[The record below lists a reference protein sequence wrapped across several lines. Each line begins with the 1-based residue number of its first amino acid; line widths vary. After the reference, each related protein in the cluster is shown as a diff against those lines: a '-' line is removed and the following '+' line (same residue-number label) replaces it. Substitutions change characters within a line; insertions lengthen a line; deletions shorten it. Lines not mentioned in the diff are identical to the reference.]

1 MVNTLKLR
9 DIETYS
15 PEIQIFLREI
25 EQSFL
30 QVLNRSC
37 SAASKEKEAIQL
49 RDTVEGIGN
58 CLETYCA
65 PGEVFNCFSCGAFK
79 EAYHA
84 SDSIVVKFCS
94 TDNETKKEQALLA
107 AAEEADILELF
118 VPTFFHQLP
127 INLSVTQLDDSNSSR
142 YYYNYNYHTWNRNPN
157 VENFELNYLE
167 IQPLVIPAAYRVDC
181 ENIRDFKET
190 PIPNI
195 PMAVIRRIP
204 TINLTWLKSL
214 AENYGAE
221 TFERFAI
228 FCDDW
233 HIWDLHNENIGFLR
247 TPEVE
252 LPIIL
257 DWMSD

>member
-1 MVNTLKLR
+1 MHLTC
-9 DIETYS
+9 S

-30 QVLNRSC
+30 QVLNNYVP
-37 SAASKEKEAIQL
+37 ADQQEKEAIQL
-49 RDTVEGIGN
+49 RDMVEGIGN
-58 CLETYCA
+58 S
-65 PGEVFNCFSCGAFK
+65 P
-79 EAYHA
+79 
-84 SDSIVVKFCS
+84 SIY
-94 TDNETKKEQALLA
+94 LLLSLMILILL
-107 AAEEADILELF
+107 DI
-118 VPTFFHQLP
+118 
-127 INLSVTQLDDSNSSR
+127 IIIIIII
-142 YYYNYNYHTWNRNPN
+142 NPN

-167 IQPLVIPAAYRVDC
+167 IQPLVIPAYRVDC

-233 HIWDLHNENIGFLR
+233 HIWDLHNENIGFSR